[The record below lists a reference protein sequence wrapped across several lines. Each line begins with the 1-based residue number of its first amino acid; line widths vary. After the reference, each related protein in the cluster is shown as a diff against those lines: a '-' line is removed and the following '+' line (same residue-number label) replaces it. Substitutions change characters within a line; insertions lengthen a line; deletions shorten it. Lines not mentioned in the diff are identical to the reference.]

1 MTHYFPTRRSA
12 DLRQADLVRTRLLVV
27 EDYLVLRLVRQ
38 AVRTHEAQAGLLGRH
53 AEQLVA
59 RAHQGFLANAT
70 LVLQIEVEAGGV
82 AEFQDRGRH
91 DREPPCVLDRP
102 KSAKSPPGQR
112 LRATSRASAE
122 RTSAE
127 YGRAGAGSLGL
138 RGRRY
143 HKTTN

>member
-27 EDYLVLRLVRQ
+27 DDYLVLRLVRQ

-59 RAHQGFLANAT
+59 RGHQGFMAHAT

-82 AEFQDRGRH
+82 AEFQEDR
-91 DREPPCVLDRP
+91 
-102 KSAKSPPGQR
+102 KSTR
-112 LRATSRASAE
+112 LNSSHSCASRMPSSA
-122 RTSAE
+122 
-127 YGRAGAGSLGL
+127 
-138 RGRRY
+138 
-143 HKTTN
+143 